1 MIIPIGIDNTIAD
14 FLKENHL
21 QHLALPFDRVI
32 TYGGVANCI
41 KDYFSAFIPQIV
53 GQGRTRQYNVAFPND
68 FKPHLFDSDIVNY
81 TKRINTFMSILDT
94 CQEEIIFCRKSHSLR
109 DCGISVND
117 LADAEE
123 LDRHLAAKYPQLKY
137 KIYIFQVCT
146 GCSILAATGRI
157 FIYKMPE
164 DQLSRTLS
172 RLFLPGTPSNPSG
185 DT

>member
-32 TYGGVANCI
+32 TYGGVSACI

-53 GQGRTRQYNVAFPND
+53 GQTKTRQYNVVFPND

-146 GCSILAATGRI
+146 GCSMRATSHRV
-157 FIYKMPE
+157 FVYKMPE
-164 DQLSRTLS
+164 EELGSYLG
-172 RLFLPGTPSNPSG
+172 RLFLSSNPLG